1 MQETEENTEQN
12 NTEEINNS
20 QNVAAPLQDV
30 TTPVDTKD
38 DAENIDAAIE
48 RNKYVFDL
56 VNHWIDSADSKV
68 TTSYTIFTVLFTV
81 ITLISDNISGTN
93 VGTGQAQ
100 NLCLINISHIVAG
113 IGYGLFTISAFLH
126 VWAVKPRLYGKKS
139 NNVVNKEYS
148 IFFEDIKKF
157 KNANDYREH
166 AKNVSDEEFNN
177 SLLSEIYYN
186 SKIASRKMMFHG
198 WGQVVSIVSIALL
211 LISLYLKTI
220 A

>member
-1 MQETEENTEQN
+1 MQETEENTEQSD
-12 NTEEINNS
+12 TEEINNS
-20 QNVAAPLQDV
+20 RNVAAPLQDV
-30 TTPVDTKD
+30 TTPVATKD

-93 VGTGQAQ
+93 GTGQVQ
-100 NLCLINISHIVAG
+100 NLCLINLSNIVAS
-113 IGYGLFTISAFLH
+113 IGYVLFTISAFLH

-139 NNVVNKEYS
+139 KDVVNKEYS

-157 KNANDYREH
+157 KNANDYRDH

-186 SKIASRKMMFHG
+186 SRIASRKMMFHG
-198 WGQVVSIVSIALL
+198 WGQVTSMVSIALL